1 MSFAHLTSTE
11 LTRSQAA
18 VSYLES
24 HAKLLGLDGIVTAKP
39 SSLRSDLA
47 VEAEDRA
54 EIVTLPKRAQRNG

>member
-18 VSYLES
+18 VSYLET
-24 HAKLLGLDGIVTAKP
+24 HARLLGLDGIVTAKL
-39 SSLRSDLA
+39 SSLRGDLA

-54 EIVTLPKRAQRNG
+54 EIVTLPQRAARNG

>member
-1 MSFAHLTSTE
+1 MTFAHLTSTV

-24 HAKLLGLDGIVTAKP
+24 HAKLLGLDGTVTAKL

-47 VEAEDRA
+47 VEAEDRQA
-54 EIVTLPKRAQRNG
+54 IVTLPQRALRNG